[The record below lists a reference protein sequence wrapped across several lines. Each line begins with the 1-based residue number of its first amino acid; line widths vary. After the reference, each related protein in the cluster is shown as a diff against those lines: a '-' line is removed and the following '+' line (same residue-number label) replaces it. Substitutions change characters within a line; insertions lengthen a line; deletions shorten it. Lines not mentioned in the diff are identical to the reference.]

1 MAAPKNDNIR
11 EKILNTAYLML
22 QEKSFKEM
30 SLSQIAKKTGI
41 SKGSIYYYYNSKDEL
56 LYDIADSY
64 LNQLYGDL
72 LTWVDNKEKDTSL
85 PRVLYFCLK
94 GGINEPEKSLRL
106 HLVMDA
112 MSGNSQLNSKLL
124 NKYISFKNIFS
135 EKIHE
140 RSTSINK
147 EQADYYG
154 WLLLTV
160 IDGVIIQN
168 LLGNPEISNEE
179 FINRTVEII
188 NRECN

>member
-11 EKILNTAYLML
+11 EKILNTAYAML
-22 QEKSFKEM
+22 QEKSFNEI
-30 SLSQIAKKTGI
+30 SLAQIAKSTGI

-85 PRVLYFCLK
+85 PRLLYFSLK
-94 GGINEPEKSLRL
+94 GGIDEPEKSLRL

-112 MSGNSQLNSKLL
+112 IAGNAQLTEKLID
-124 NKYISFKNIFS
+124 KYMTFKSIFS
-135 EKIHE
+135 EKIFE
-140 RSTSINK
+140 RSKIK
-147 EQADYYG
+147 DKDQADYYG

-168 LLGNPEISNEE
+168 LLGNNEISNED
-179 FINRTVEII
+179 FINKTVEII

>member
-94 GGINEPEKSLRL
+94 GGIDEPEKSLRL

-179 FINRTVEII
+179 FINKTVEII

>member
-22 QEKSFKEM
+22 QEKSFKEI

-72 LTWVDNKEKDTSL
+72 LTWVDNKDKDTSL

-94 GGINEPEKSLRL
+94 GGIEEPEKSLRL

-112 MSGNSQLNSKLL
+112 VSGNSQLNSKLL

-140 RSTSINK
+140 RSKSINK

-168 LLGNPEISNEE
+168 LLGNKEIANED
-179 FINRTVEII
+179 FINKTVEII